1 MESTR
6 RRATRRTLIAV
17 AACVAMTG
25 VSGCTVP
32 IDAVAGIS
40 VTDDG
45 RLLGVLMVCGH
56 RIDGATL
63 YVDDADADDTTTVGS
78 WTADRPLLAGL
89 ATWPLEPP
97 TVGWTAT
104 TPLAP
109 LTVRT
114 TYALYGWTEDDSWS
128 STHVTFTLTDR
139 DRLTPGKVLYQSI
152 SDDGE
157 ESTTTV
163 SLTEF
168 KREACRHD

>member
-1 MESTR
+1 MPTTR
-6 RRATRRTLIAV
+6 RRPVRGPLTALSWP
-17 AACVAMTG
+17 
-25 VSGCTVP
+25 VS
-32 IDAVAGIS
+32 
-40 VTDDG
+40 
-45 RLLGVLMVCGH
+45 
-56 RIDGATL
+56 
-63 YVDDADADDTTTVGS
+63 
-78 WTADRPLLAGL
+78 
-89 ATWPLEPP
+89 WPLEPP

-114 TYALYGWTEDDSWS
+114 TYALYGWAEDDSWS
-128 STHVTFTLTDR
+128 STTVTFTLTDR

-157 ESTTTV
+157 ESTTIV